1 MQAKLSAF
9 RKSGAISGEDFA
21 VYSAKIEEARAAVG
35 KTADN
40 MHKLSLNSAM
50 ARRELGRMGTDI
62 AQGNFGRLS
71 QTSLTLANYTGLMGL
86 AFSAAGAAILGTVA
100 VVGAFIAA
108 AAKGYAESERLRT
121 ALIATG
127 NAAGVSAGQL
137 DAMAESVGAATGEYG
152 DARKAIELFAASGKV
167 AGGGMEGLAQQAVNM
182 SKVTGDSIDKSVAK
196 IIELGE
202 KPAETIAKLNEQY
215 HVLTSAQYAQIAA
228 LEAEGKVR
236 EAGRLANEIDAKAM
250 ADRAKDV
257 QENAGWMVRAAHA
270 VAEAWGGAWDAM
282 KGVGRTESLN
292 DQIKTVQ
299 QQIAKLDAMHRDH
312 KDSAGSIANDPRMKA
327 LQQQLAALQLQG
339 ITGQFESQ
347 QSSVNAGLNADA
359 IAAQKR
365 LSAFMSPE
373 DTRDNAIKKANADR
387 LAALYGI
394 VDPAERAR
402 INAQADKQIADA
414 KKAYE
419 SATKVRVSKSGSK
432 SDPFASLNGLVQGAQ
447 VFDAGI
453 GGDKQRNEQV
463 TKILAIVDAGAK
475 LIAKGEDVA
484 TVQAKV
490 ATGVAALNEGYAKQ
504 ADQLK
509 SENLVAIAQYQASL
523 DKQND
528 ALQRTIQSQIDKIG
542 MGDKEYAQQQQIN
555 DLYVKGAEAMTQ
567 LQLRRASVA
576 AKGGDTSVLDA
587 NIAALQA
594 NTDKQVQIVTAGY
607 KQMDAARA
615 DWTNGLRSSLAN
627 YLDQAS
633 DVAG

>member
-1 MQAKLSAF
+1 
-9 RKSGAISGEDFA
+9 
-21 VYSAKIEEARAAVG
+21 
-35 KTADN
+35 
-40 MHKLSLNSAM
+40 
-50 ARRELGRMGTDI
+50 
-62 AQGNFGRLS
+62 
-71 QTSLTLANYTGLMGL
+71 
-86 AFSAAGAAILGTVA
+86 
-100 VVGAFIAA
+100 
-108 AAKGYAESERLRT
+108 
-121 ALIATG
+121 
-127 NAAGVSAGQL
+127 
-137 DAMAESVGAATGEYG
+137 
-152 DARKAIELFAASGKV
+152 
-167 AGGGMEGLAQQAVNM
+167 
-182 SKVTGDSIDKSVAK
+182 
-196 IIELGE
+196 
-202 KPAETIAKLNEQY
+202 
-215 HVLTSAQYAQIAA
+215 
-228 LEAEGKVR
+228 
-236 EAGRLANEIDAKAM
+236 
-250 ADRAKDV
+250 
-257 QENAGWMVRAAHA
+257 
-270 VAEAWGGAWDAM
+270 
-282 KGVGRTESLN
+282 
-292 DQIKTVQ
+292 
-299 QQIAKLDAMHRDH
+299 
-312 KDSAGSIANDPRMKA
+312 
-327 LQQQLAALQLQG
+327 
-339 ITGQFESQ
+339 
-347 QSSVNAGLNADA
+347 
-359 IAAQKR
+359 
-365 LSAFMSPE
+365 MSPG

-453 GGDKQRNEQV
+453 GGDKQQNEQV

-627 YLDQAS
+627 CLDQAG